1 VKGETT
7 VAQQG
12 YVFKEKGSWYLRYR
26 DNFNVDGK
34 IVRKQK
40 CVQLAEVGGA
50 YRRKSDLSDLVRE
63 KLDAVCAAEK
73 TPRSSDS
80 FVTYVEGTYLPFVKR
95 TMKPSTHRAYETYW
109 RRYLKPRVGKYSL
122 RDFTVATVAG
132 LLKDITSMHTLNTD
146 TVGKIRSILSGIFS
160 YAISEGH
167 FPARS
172 KMDNPA
178 CGARIPEKATEPK
191 PTVAASRDE
200 VKAILARLKDE
211 GLMLARAAV
220 ALLAFTGIRPG
231 ECRGLQW
238 QDWDQVAEQLH
249 IVRSVWHT
257 HETEPKTEKSIRYV
271 AVTPELRSILLDLWE
286 SQGSPTDGYLLAR
299 ANGRK
304 KNGRCKRVN
313 LDNESKR
320 VIMPA
325 LTRCAVCHES
335 ESAKHE
341 GHDFVRDESL
351 PRWFGFYSLRR
362 FHATA
367 VRGKSDL
374 KTTAKALGNSEA
386 IAEKHYVKD
395 TGVLPGVRVA
405 VIAGT
410 QGLVN

>member
-1 VKGETT
+1 M
-7 VAQQG
+7 AQQG
-12 YVFKEKGSWYLRYR
+12 FVFRKGGSWFLRYR
-26 DNFNVDGK
+26 NDFNVDGK

-40 CVQLAEVGGA
+40 CEKLAEYGDRYLRA
-50 YRRKSDLSDLVRE
+50 SDLANLAKE
-63 KLDAVCAAEK
+63 KMDAVSAADK
-73 TPRSSDS
+73 CPRSSDS
-80 FVTYVEGTYLPFVKR
+80 FVTYVEETYLPFVKR

-109 RRYLKPRVGKYSL
+109 RRYLKPRVGKYVL
-122 RDFTVATVAG
+122 RDFTVAIVAG
-132 LLKDITSMHTLNTD
+132 LLKGIASMHTLNTD

-200 VKAILARLKDE
+200 VKAILAHLKDD

-220 ALLAFTGIRPG
+220 ALIAYTGIRPG

-238 QDWDQVAEQLH
+238 QDWDRAAEQLH

-257 HETEPKTEKSIRYV
+257 HETAPKTQQSVRF
-271 AVTPELRSILLDLWE
+271 VTVTQELRSILLDLWD
-286 SQGSPTDGYLLAR
+286 SQGSPISGYLLAR

-341 GHDFVRDESL
+341 GHEFARDETL
-351 PRWFGFYSLRR
+351 PQWHGWYSLRR
-362 FHATA
+362 FHGTM
-367 VRGKSDL
+367 VRGEASSE
-374 KTTAKALGNSEA
+374 TTSKALGNSKEVA
-386 IAEKHYVKD
+386 DKHYIKP
-395 TGVLPGVRVA
+395 TGVLPDVRRA

>member
-1 VKGETT
+1 M
-7 VAQQG
+7 AQQG
-12 YVFKEKGSWYLRYR
+12 FVFRKGGSWFLRYR
-26 DNFNVDGK
+26 NDFNVDGK

-40 CVQLAEVGGA
+40 CEKLAEYGDRYLRA
-50 YRRKSDLSDLVRE
+50 SDLANLAKE
-63 KLDAVCAAEK
+63 KMDAVSAADK
-73 TPRSSDS
+73 CPRSSDS
-80 FVTYVEGTYLPFVKR
+80 FVTYVEETYLPFVKR

-109 RRYLKPRVGKYSL
+109 RRYLKPRVEKYVL
-122 RDFTVATVAG
+122 RDFTVAIVAG
-132 LLKDITSMHTLNTD
+132 LLKDIASMHTLNTD

-200 VKAILARLKDE
+200 VKAILAHLKDD

-220 ALLAFTGIRPG
+220 ALIAYTGIRPG

-238 QDWDQVAEQLH
+238 QDWDRAAEQLH

-257 HETEPKTEKSIRYV
+257 HETAPKTQQSVRF
-271 AVTPELRSILLDLWE
+271 VTVTQELRSILLDLWD
-286 SQGSPTDGYLLAR
+286 SQGSPISGYLLAR

-341 GHDFVRDESL
+341 GHEFARDETL
-351 PRWFGFYSLRR
+351 PQWHGWYSLRR
-362 FHATA
+362 FHGTM
-367 VRGKSDL
+367 VRGEASSE
-374 KTTAKALGNSEA
+374 TTSKALGNSKEVA
-386 IAEKHYVKD
+386 DKHYIKP
-395 TGVLPGVRVA
+395 TGVLPDVRRA

>member
-1 VKGETT
+1 MAQKGHI
-7 VAQQG
+7 
-12 YVFKEKGSWYLRYR
+12 FKARGWWYLRFR
-26 DNFNVDGK
+26 EPVNENGT
-34 IVRKQK
+34 IVRRQK
-40 CVQLAEVGGA
+40 AVQLAEVGGA

-109 RRYLKPRVGKYSL
+109 RRYLEPRVGKYSL
-122 RDFTVATVAG
+122 RDFTVAIVAG
-132 LLKDITSMHTLNTD
+132 LLKDIASMHTLNTD

-200 VKAILARLKDE
+200 VKAILARLNEE
-211 GLMLARAAV
+211 GLRLARAAV
-220 ALLAFTGIRPG
+220 ALIAYTGIRPG

-238 QDWDQVAEQLH
+238 QDWDRAAEQLH

-257 HETEPKTEKSIRYV
+257 HETKPKTEQSVRFV
-271 AVTPELRSILLDLWE
+271 TVTPELRSILLDLWD
-286 SQGSPTDGYLLAR
+286 SQGSPISGYLLAR
-299 ANGRK
+299 ENGE
-304 KNGRCKRVN
+304 RVN

-320 VIMPA
+320 VITPA
-325 LTRCAVCHES
+325 LNCCAVCKES
-335 ESAKHE
+335 ESAEHE
-341 GHDFVRDESL
+341 GHDYKRDESL
-351 PRWFGFYSLRR
+351 PVWHGWYSLRR
-362 FHATA
+362 FHGTQ
-367 VRGKSDL
+367 VRKEAGNSD
-374 KTTAKALGNSEA
+374 TMAKALGNSKA
-386 IAEKHYVKD
+386 VADKHYNKQ
-395 TGVLPGVRVA
+395 TEVLPDVRRA
-405 VIAGT
+405 VNAAT

>member
-1 VKGETT
+1 M
-7 VAQQG
+7 AQQG
-12 YVFKEKGSWYLRYR
+12 FVFRKGGSWFLRYR
-26 DNFNVDGK
+26 NDFNVDGK

-40 CVQLAEVGGA
+40 CEKLAEYGDRYLRA
-50 YRRKSDLSDLVRE
+50 SDLANLAKE
-63 KLDAVCAAEK
+63 KMDAVSAADK
-73 TPRSSDS
+73 CPRSSDS
-80 FVTYVEGTYLPFVKR
+80 FVTYVEETYLPFVKR

-109 RRYLKPRVGKYSL
+109 RRYLKPRVGKYVL
-122 RDFTVATVAG
+122 RDFTVAIVAG
-132 LLKDITSMHTLNTD
+132 LLKDIASMHTLNTD
-146 TVGKIRSILSGIFS
+146 TVGKIRSVLSGIFS

-200 VKAILARLKDE
+200 VKAILAHLKDD

-220 ALLAFTGIRPG
+220 ALIAYTGIRPG

-238 QDWDQVAEQLH
+238 QDWDRAAEQLH

-257 HETEPKTEKSIRYV
+257 HETAPKTQQSVRF
-271 AVTPELRSILLDLWE
+271 VTVTQELRSILLDLWD
-286 SQGSPTDGYLLAR
+286 SQGSPISGYLLAR

-341 GHDFVRDESL
+341 GHEFARDETL
-351 PRWFGFYSLRR
+351 PQWHGWYSLRR
-362 FHATA
+362 FHGTM
-367 VRGKSDL
+367 VRGEASSE
-374 KTTAKALGNSEA
+374 TTSKALGNSKEVA
-386 IAEKHYVKD
+386 DKHYIKP
-395 TGVLPGVRVA
+395 TGVLPDVRRA

>member
-1 VKGETT
+1 M
-7 VAQQG
+7 AQQG
-12 YVFKEKGSWYLRYR
+12 FVFRKGGSWFLRYR
-26 DNFNVDGK
+26 NDFNVDGK

-40 CVQLAEVGGA
+40 CEKLAEYGDRYLRA
-50 YRRKSDLSDLVRE
+50 SDLANLAKE
-63 KLDAVCAAEK
+63 KMDAVSAADK
-73 TPRSSDS
+73 CPRSSDS
-80 FVTYVEGTYLPFVKR
+80 FVTYVEETYLPFVKR

-109 RRYLKPRVGKYSL
+109 RRYLKPRVGKYVL
-122 RDFTVATVAG
+122 RDFTVAIVAG
-132 LLKDITSMHTLNTD
+132 LLKDIASMHTLNTD
-146 TVGKIRSILSGIFS
+146 TVGKIRSVLSGIFS

-200 VKAILARLKDE
+200 VKAILAHLKDD

-220 ALLAFTGIRPG
+220 ALIAYTGIRPG

-238 QDWDQVAEQLH
+238 QDWDRAAEQLH

-257 HETEPKTEKSIRYV
+257 HETAPKTQQSVRF
-271 AVTPELRSILLDLWE
+271 VTVTQELRSILLDLWD
-286 SQGSPTDGYLLAR
+286 SQGSPISGYLLAR

-313 LDNESKR
+313 LDNETKR

-341 GHDFVRDESL
+341 GHEFARDETL
-351 PRWFGFYSLRR
+351 PQWHGWYSLRR
-362 FHATA
+362 FHGTM
-367 VRGKSDL
+367 VRGEASSE
-374 KTTAKALGNSEA
+374 TTSKALGNSKEVA
-386 IAEKHYVKD
+386 DKHYIKP
-395 TGVLPGVRVA
+395 TGVLPDVRRA